1 MELER
6 KQFTMYASIF
16 QAIDRIKNA
25 EEQAAAYRA
34 VCLYSLNGTEPE
46 YDTLPESAEVVFIA
60 VKPVLDNS
68 RARACSGRAGGSKP
82 KANASKP

>member
-6 KQFTMYASIF
+6 KQFTMYASTF
-16 QAIDRIKNA
+16 QAIDRIRNA

-34 VCLYSLNGTEPE
+34 VCSYALNGIEPD
-46 YDTLPESAEVVFIA
+46 YDTLPDSAAIVFIA

-68 RARACSGRAGGSKP
+68 RIRSKSGQVGGGK
-82 KANASKP
+82 K